1 MAFYLV
7 SAVPRQ
13 ELMGDLSARL
23 QRDEFTGL
31 RPFGPTLSRSLK
43 AARLRGDGSAVW
55 EEEDYSGHPWRK
67 NGRPCS
73 IAIFPIFASSA
84 SARTKAGRRSRPCR
98 VSSPSSKTDESHL
111 APAQSRT
118 TYGAWRKPPPKS
130 VCSKR

>member
-31 RPFGPTLSRSLK
+31 RPFGQTLSRSLK

-55 EEEDYSGHPWRK
+55 EEEDYC
-67 NGRPCS
+67 RPPLAEERAAVLDRYFS
-73 IAIFPIFASSA
+73 DLRVA
-84 SARTKAGRRSRPCR
+84 R
-98 VSSPSSKTDESHL
+98 VSEDEGWKKIEAL
-111 APAQSRT
+111 PRLF
-118 TYGAWRKPPPKS
+118 PEFED
-130 VCSKR
+130 